1 MFSVS
6 AELVEI
12 DAVCAGMG
20 EHAVKDNIY
29 TVCFGLFAQML
40 KILVRAEHRV
50 DMLIAG
56 GRIAV
61 IFVRL
66 ENRVEINAGNA

>member
-12 DAVCAGMG
+12 NAVCAGMG
-20 EHAVKDNIY
+20 ENAVKDNIY
-29 TVCFGLFAQML
+29 TVCFSLFSQML

-56 GRIAV
+56 GRIAM
-61 IFVRL
+61 IFV
-66 ENRVEINAGNA
+66 

>member
-1 MFSVS
+1 
-6 AELVEI
+6 
-12 DAVCAGMG
+12 
-20 EHAVKDNIY
+20 
-29 TVCFGLFAQML
+29 ML
-40 KILVRAEHRV
+40 KVLVRAEHRV